1 MFLIL
6 PIYGVI
12 VISSNLLY
20 ESIGS
25 ILIAMFVIFALIM
38 MTSLITLF
46 IYKLIKVYKLVENEN
61 KSVRNERMIG
71 AITKLAVL
79 SSISISISIIN
90 MISYIIAY
98 GNFIK
103 DVHFHGMQW
112 YLHWFLQLGDIYTNF
127 LCAVL
132 CLKMYSKRY
141 VKICKC
147 LDAKCRKCWINILQN
162 KEHAATLKPVHIQ
175 LESNT
180 LSIPTKKSED
190 LAVLVE

>member
-20 ESIGS
+20 EC
-25 ILIAMFVIFALIM
+25 
-38 MTSLITLF
+38 
-46 IYKLIKVYKLVENEN
+46 
-61 KSVRNERMIG
+61 IG

-90 MISYIIAY
+90 MVSYIIAY

-103 DVHFHGMQW
+103 DVHIHGMQW

-147 LDAKCRKCWINILQN
+147 LDVKCRKCWISILQN
-162 KEHAATLKPVHIQ
+162 KEDAATLNPVHIQ